1 MSLDAQ
7 KLVML
12 IKQAAVEAVNAK
24 DPMSLKIGE
33 VVSVSPLKISINQK
47 ITIPASQLLLT
58 NAVRDYTVYETVDHT
73 TGSALGGVNLTHKH
87 AYSGTTSGDD
97 SYSGNTENAGGASL
111 GHSHSYMGRKKFTV
125 HLGLKV
131 GEKVIMLRCD
141 GGQKFIVLDRLEAP
155 NG

>member
-7 KLVML
+7 NLVML

-58 NAVRDYTVYETVDHT
+58 NAVRDYTVYETVDHI
-73 TGSALGGVNLTHKH
+73 TGTASGG
-87 AYSGTTSGDD
+87 SG
-97 SYSGNTENAGGASL
+97 EAAFAS
-111 GHSHSYMGRKKFTV
+111 HSHTYKGKKKFTV
-125 HLGLKV
+125 HLGLKT
-131 GEKVIMLRCD
+131 GEKVILVRCD

>member
-7 KLVML
+7 NLVML

-33 VVSVSPLKISINQK
+33 VVSTSPLKISINQK

-73 TGSALGGVNLTHKH
+73 TAATSGGSGEAAFASHSH
-87 AYSGTTSGDD
+87 AYKG
-97 SYSGNTENAGGASL
+97 
-111 GHSHSYMGRKKFTV
+111 KKRFTV
-125 HLGLKV
+125 HLGLKT
-131 GEKVIMLRCD
+131 GEKVILVRCD

>member
-7 KLVML
+7 NLVML

-73 TGSALGGVNLTHKH
+73 TGSALGSKDLTHRH
-87 AYSGTTSGDD
+87 TYSGTTSGNET
-97 SYSGNTENAGGASL
+97 YSGNTGTAGGVDL
-111 GHSHSYMGRKKFTV
+111 THTHTYKGKKKFTV
-125 HLGLKV
+125 HLGLKT
-131 GEKVIMLRCD
+131 GEKVILVRCD

>member
-12 IKQAAVEAVNAK
+12 MKQAAVEAVNAK
-24 DPMSLKIGE
+24 DPMGLKIGK

-47 ITIPASQLLLT
+47 ITIPESQLLLT
-58 NAVRDYTVYETVDHT
+58 NTVRDYTVYATVNHVTEDT
-73 TGSALGGVNLTHKH
+73 SGGSGESAFSSHNH
-87 AYSGTTSGDD
+87 AYKGK
-97 SYSGNTENAGGASL
+97 
-111 GHSHSYMGRKKFTV
+111 KKFTV
-125 HLGLKV
+125 HLGLKT
-131 GEKVIMLRCD
+131 GEQVILLRCD